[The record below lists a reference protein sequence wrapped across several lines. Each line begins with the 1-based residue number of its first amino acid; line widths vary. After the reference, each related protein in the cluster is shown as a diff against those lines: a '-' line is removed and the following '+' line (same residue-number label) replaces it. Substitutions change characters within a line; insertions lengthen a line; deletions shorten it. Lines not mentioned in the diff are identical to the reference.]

1 MGPQFFYGTG
11 PHSLWRAGSRAA
23 RAKISVSGVSNY
35 LNYCEISIVHTQFK
49 NAARGP
55 RVGVH
60 CLKITYMNDTM
71 QFTPN
76 KHNKTLTCVK
86 WKLQKH

>member
-1 MGPQFFYGTG
+1 MGLQPFYGTG
-11 PHSLWRAGSRAA
+11 PHSLLRASSRAA
-23 RAKISVSGVSNY
+23 RGKITVSGVSNY
-35 LNYCEISIVHTQFK
+35 LNYCKIVIVK

-55 RVGVH
+55 RAGAQY
-60 CLKITYMNDTM
+60 LKITYMNDTM
-71 QFTPN
+71 QFIPN